1 MQTLQAAAKV
11 YCSEELTQGLHKQ
24 IISFLVIN
32 TVLAITAVVG
42 NTVILIALYKE
53 TSLHRPSKTLLG
65 NLVASDL
72 CVGLA
77 ELSLLSYWIS
87 ILQEQWRFCQFFF
100 YAFSVMGIIC
110 ILVSLHTL
118 AAISMDRL
126 LALLL
131 GLRYRQVVTVRKVY
145 VVVIVL
151 WILIGVGPA
160 ILAMLNLDAAQV
172 VLSLEIVLCLMTS
185 TFCYT
190 KIFFTL
196 RNQATQVQNNQPE
209 QENQTISLNRSRYR
223 RTVSTSLWL
232 QMSVV
237 FCYLP
242 YLVFS
247 PFAYRQIVKAQSPS
261 LYTPFYSTV
270 TLVCSNSVLN
280 PILYCWKIKEVR
292 RVVKEILLCRQM
304 WKSSLAFS

>member
-24 IISFLVIN
+24 IISFLMIN

-42 NTVILIALYKE
+42 NTVILITLYKE

-77 ELSLLSYWIS
+77 ELSLVSYWIS
-87 ILQEQWRFCQFFF
+87 IFQEQWRLCQFFF

-131 GLRYRQVVTVRKVY
+131 GLRYRQVVTVRKVN

-172 VLSLEIVLCLMTS
+172 VLSLEICLLYTS
-185 TFCYT
+185 PSPRD
-190 KIFFTL
+190 L
-196 RNQATQVQNNQPE
+196 
-209 QENQTISLNRSRYR
+209 
-223 RTVSTSLWL
+223 STSR
-232 QMSVV
+232 M
-237 FCYLP
+237 
-242 YLVFS
+242 
-247 PFAYRQIVKAQSPS
+247 PS
-261 LYTPFYSTV
+261 S
-270 TLVCSNSVLN
+270 
-280 PILYCWKIKEVR
+280 
-292 RVVKEILLCRQM
+292 
-304 WKSSLAFS
+304 A